1 MAFAPLPV
9 PVTAGKGLG
18 KGGLYLPQPQGRHVP
33 HPAPHPSQMAI
44 QAQAEAPQ
52 FLSRAAEVVVPPMH
66 NNQAQALFFNL
77 WSGPQAMPPT
87 QPQLTKG
94 APVVLHVYHLSGHFA
109 CGHFDP
115 RTSTILRPGAG
126 KRRIKFTNQILRLFG
141 TGVYHA
147 AVEVHGLEWSFGAKR
162 FGTGVFSCVPTGCGA
177 HTYKKPYLVGY
188 TSLSVDQVQGL
199 VDKMADEWQGRDYEL
214 LRRNCTHFSRD
225 FCERLGVGAVPSWVT
240 SLAAAGARLEDVR
253 DVGTHAKVQ
262 KGQDPGSPVGDFVE
276 GLATLGKDHRGA
288 RTSEKTECADV
299 ARGCR
304 RCCAC

>member
-94 APVVLHVYHLSGHFA
+94 APVVLHVYHLS
-109 CGHFDP
+109 
-115 RTSTILRPGAG
+115 G